1 MAGQAP
7 GARRCSRDPAE
18 VGVHREGGSVAAW
31 GSNRV
36 SLGGSADADGNRHR
50 GKGGVDGAE
59 SAEGVATEGSNGVE
73 NVALAVLLR
82 QQAERRVRAWLRVP
96 HGCGGRRRY
105 SWGKLLQRTLQDCHP
120 AASCV
125 GVIGSGLSDVLRT
138 FGIVVLV
145 CSQCSGGAAG
155 AGGDP
160 RSGVIA
166 WVLLAMGLASSVP
179 KQAGERCVQLTRSWR
194 ERARNGPV

>member
-59 SAEGVATEGSNGVE
+59 SAEGVATDGSNGVE

-145 CSQCSGGAAG
+145 CSQCSGGGRRVLVAIH
-155 AGGDP
+155 DP
-160 RSGVIA
+160 G
-166 WVLLAMGLASSVP
+166 
-179 KQAGERCVQLTRSWR
+179 
-194 ERARNGPV
+194 